1 MTITTRQQFVTLRNR
16 MYSSLAEM
24 RRQAPH
30 ALRVEARSGATDRRT
45 GEQRGTGAH
54 AAKIADIEKDYA
66 DVCKVSGLQ
75 TPTQDDFDQMA
86 VIFARWHLNA

>member
-16 MYSSLAEM
+16 MYSILAEL

-30 ALRVEARSGATDRRT
+30 ALRVEGRSGATDKRT
-45 GEQRGTGAH
+45 GEQRGAGAH
-54 AAKIADIEKDYA
+54 AAKIAKLEKDYA
-66 DVCKVSGLQ
+66 AVCEVSGLR
-75 TPTQDDFDQMA
+75 TPTQDDFDQAA

>member
-16 MYSSLAEM
+16 MYSRLAEM

-30 ALRVEARSGATDRRT
+30 AIRVEARSGATDRRT
-45 GEQRGTGAH
+45 GAQRGAGAH

-75 TPTQDDFDQMA
+75 TPTQEDFDQMA